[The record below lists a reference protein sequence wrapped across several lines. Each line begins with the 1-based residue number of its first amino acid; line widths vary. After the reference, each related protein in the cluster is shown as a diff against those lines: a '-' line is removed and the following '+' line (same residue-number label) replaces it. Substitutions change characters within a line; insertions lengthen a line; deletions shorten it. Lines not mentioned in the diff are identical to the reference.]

1 MAQEYLAIAADGAGP
16 TMQWSARAFAC
27 QFHLHV
33 GDLASAAADNDV
45 ALELGLELGAVDCE
59 SWWAAVA
66 ASIMSLRD
74 AGYPDPEL
82 AGELADRFPG
92 AIVWRTSQAVALV
105 ARGRDDEGRELIED
119 HGLDDPTSFP
129 RDVLWFTCVHN
140 LARGVGALDDAA
152 VARSLLAAAEPYA
165 DYVSHYCAAVIGSI
179 REPLALLR
187 SASGDLDGGITECE
201 RRSTGPPVTGWSCG
215 R

>member
-1 MAQEYLAIAADGAGP
+1 MLGITGFPGMVPERWTAGVQRAERAVVAADRCGDPDLRVRNRIGYQAALMSADELDRARSVAQEHLAIAADGAGP

-66 ASIMSLRD
+66 ASIMWLRD

-129 RDVLWFTCVHN
+129 SDVLWFTCVHN
-140 LARGVGALDDAA
+140 LARAVGAL
-152 VARSLLAAAEPYA
+152 
-165 DYVSHYCAAVIGSI
+165 G
-179 REPLALLR
+179 
-187 SASGDLDGGITECE
+187 
-201 RRSTGPPVTGWSCG
+201 
-215 R
+215 